1 MKDLVTILSFIR
13 SIRHILHAT
22 FLPPICVAQIYHL
35 RAQSRMQGD
44 TSEQMRLGAFQVL
57 PSEIRAH
64 IWRELASSFHN
75 NPTPW
80 LSVLLANKSLKNDIY
95 EFYGAVDLALIVDRL
110 YSLISIEGLCGNP
123 SFSRPSPDQRHLLF
137 GMPFHALRGISFH
150 IRPPDSRDP
159 GQLID
164 MVTTVS
170 EILNLLADGGS
181 IGRRQDA

>member
-1 MKDLVTILSFIR
+1 MLL
-13 SIRHILHAT
+13 
-22 FLPPICVAQIYHL
+22 
-35 RAQSRMQGD
+35 
-44 TSEQMRLGAFQVL
+44 
-57 PSEIRAH
+57 SEIRAL

-95 EFYGAVDLALIVDRL
+95 EFYGAVNLALIVDRL

-137 GMPFHALRGISFH
+137 GMPFYALRGISFY
-150 IRPPDSRDP
+150 IRPPYSRDP

-170 EILNLLADGGS
+170 EILNLLVEGGL